1 MSTPNPVPNALV
13 AFRIAM
19 APVVLIALILGTGS
33 TAALWPTVA
42 FVAFVLAA
50 LSDAFDGMLAR
61 ATRSESAWGARWDPI
76 ADKLL
81 IAAALAGLAWSGVLL
96 GWPLIAAVVLVGRDL
111 FVDWLRR
118 TREIKVGWLG
128 KLKTVV
134 AMLAVTCLL
143 GGPALLAQTGA
154 SSGGYGSMWLPAN
167 MLTFGGNRLLAVAAV
182 LAVISAGLY
191 LLRRQG
197 PAAPRA
203 AAA

>member
-1 MSTPNPVPNALV
+1 MNTHNPVPNALV

-19 APVVLIALILGTGS
+19 APVVLLALILGTGS
-33 TAALWPTVA
+33 TSALWPTIA

-61 ATRSESAWGARWDPI
+61 ATNSESAWGARWDPI

-111 FVDWLRR
+111 LVDWLRR
-118 TREIKVGWLG
+118 TREIKVGWFG

-143 GGPALLAQTGA
+143 AGPLLVGQMGA
-154 SSGGYGSMWLPAN
+154 STGGYGSMWLPAN
-167 MLTFGGNRLLAVAAV
+167 MLTFAGNRLLALAAV
-182 LAVISAGLY
+182 LAVISAVLY
-191 LLRRQG
+191 LLRR
-197 PAAPRA
+197 PAAPA
-203 AAA
+203 AARA

>member
-1 MSTPNPVPNALV
+1 MSTLNPVPNALV

-19 APVVLIALILGTGS
+19 APVVLLALVLGAGS
-33 TAALWPTVA
+33 TSALWPTIA
-42 FVAFVLAA
+42 FAAFVLAA

-61 ATRSESAWGARWDPI
+61 ATNSVSAWGARWDPI

-96 GWPLIAAVVLVGRDL
+96 GWPLIAAVVLVGRDV

-118 TREIKVGWLG
+118 SREIKVGWFG

-143 GGPALLAQTGA
+143 AGPLLVAQTGA

-167 MLTFGGNRLLAVAAV
+167 MLTFAGNRLLLLAAV
-182 LAVISAGLY
+182 LAVVSAALY
-191 LLRRQG
+191 LLRR
-197 PAAPRA
+197 PAAPVA
-203 AAA
+203 AAT

>member
-1 MSTPNPVPNALV
+1 MNTHNPVPNALV

-19 APVVLIALILGTGS
+19 APVVLLALILGTGS
-33 TAALWPTVA
+33 TSALWPTIA

-61 ATRSESAWGARWDPI
+61 ATNSESAWGARWDPI

-111 FVDWLRR
+111 LVDWLRR
-118 TREIKVGWLG
+118 TREIKVGWFG

-134 AMLAVTCLL
+134 AMLAVICLL
-143 GGPALLAQTGA
+143 GGPLLVAQTGA

-167 MLTFGGNRLLAVAAV
+167 MLTFAGNRLLALAAV
-182 LAVISAGLY
+182 LAVISAVIY

-197 PAAPRA
+197 PVAPRA